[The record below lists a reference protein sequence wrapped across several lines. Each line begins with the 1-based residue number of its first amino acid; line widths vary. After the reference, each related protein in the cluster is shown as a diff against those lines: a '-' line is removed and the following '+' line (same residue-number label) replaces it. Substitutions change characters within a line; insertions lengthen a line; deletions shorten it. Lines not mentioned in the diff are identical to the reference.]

1 MLAVIRA
8 MLAPVPVICVFVA
21 VNESVRA
28 SRLRDRDHI
37 TMEEVKELEM
47 HSTENEVSSLKAI
60 ADFSIDNSQSVDL
73 AVSEFVSKL
82 AETTS
87 HWPTIA
93 RHWRR
98 STRRRSRALTP

>member
-1 MLAVIRA
+1 
-8 MLAPVPVICVFVA
+8 VICVFVA

-82 AETTS
+82 AEQQA
-87 HWPTIA
+87 IG
-93 RHWRR
+93 RL
-98 STRRRSRALTP
+98 SRGIGEGAPDAGAEP